1 MVWFLL
7 FCRVYISWA
16 VSLVFFFSVHCLL
29 ISSAGPDLQ
38 KAMELLQS
46 GVTEESI
53 NDMIISGADAY
64 GLGPRKSVYKCA
76 YQFMRRRYMMALF
89 LGLPDL
95 TNVAA
100 QRSLGIDSENTA
112 ADQLRSLAKQFV
124 SQIISNFPR
133 FHLLYMSVFEV

>member
-1 MVWFLL
+1 M
-7 FCRVYISWA
+7 
-16 VSLVFFFSVHCLL
+16 FFFSVHCLL

-53 NDMIISGADAY
+53 NDMIIS
-64 GLGPRKSVYKCA
+64 

-89 LGLPDL
+89 L
-95 TNVAA
+95 AA
-100 QRSLGIDSENTA
+100 QRSLGI
-112 ADQLRSLAKQFV
+112 V
-124 SQIISNFPR
+124 PR

>member
-1 MVWFLL
+1 MCGLVSSFLPRL
-7 FCRVYISWA
+7 HIWA

-53 NDMIISGADAY
+53 NDMIISADAY
-64 GLGPRKSVYKCA
+64 GLGRKCVYKCA

-95 TNVAA
+95 TDVAA